1 MTDHKFTD
9 EEVIKALECC
19 IDTGNPNSC
28 QDCCFY
34 NKSINCVYW
43 LEYNVRALINRQKAE
58 IAALTKHSIS
68 EKYPHCVLCS
78 NGAILTKSLDE
89 YDKLIA
95 DISAEA
101 IKEFAERLKEKA
113 YIPKPYGAAKVVDEY
128 AVDDLVKEMT
138 EGKDHE
144 NISD

>member
-1 MTDHKFTD
+1 MTDHKLTD
-9 EEVIKALECC
+9 EEVIKALESKVEAHCTVCDTKEIVPCEHC
-19 IDTGNPNSC
+19 I
-28 QDCCFY
+28 FHY
-34 NKSINCVYW
+34 IKHAV
-43 LEYNVRALINRQKAE
+43 ALINRQKAE
-58 IAALTKHSIS
+58 IERLTTLA
-68 EKYPHCVLCS
+68 ELGRTRANDYR
-78 NGAILTKSLDE
+78 AMR
-89 YDKLIA
+89 DKA
-95 DISAEA
+95 KNARAEA